1 MSRLTVVRRLAAV
14 TALLAVFCLALPA
27 AAAPGSRG
35 QSPRTRAVHSSSLVD
50 QFLSWIGTL
59 LPGQSASQGR
69 AEKIVPLNPSGGLDA
84 TSSRTSGEVDRGS
97 QVDPNG

>member
-1 MSRLTVVRRLAAV
+1 MSRLIVVRRLTALI
-14 TALLAVFCLALPA
+14 ALLAILCLALPA
-27 AAAPGSRG
+27 AAAPGTRG

-59 LPGQSASQGR
+59 LPGQSASRGQ
-69 AEKIVPLNPSGGLDA
+69 AEKLVPLSPGGVLDA
-84 TSSRTSGEVDRGS
+84 TSPRTGEVDRGS

>member
-1 MSRLTVVRRLAAV
+1 MSRLIVVRRLTALI
-14 TALLAVFCLALPA
+14 ALLAILCLALPA
-27 AAAPGSRG
+27 AAAPGTRG
-35 QSPRTRAVHSSSLVD
+35 QSPRTRTVHSSSLVD

-69 AEKIVPLNPSGGLDA
+69 AEKVVPLSPSGGLDITSPR
-84 TSSRTSGEVDRGS
+84 TSSETDRGS